1 MAWLN
6 GKKVEALWS
15 NEQESNV
22 HGWID
27 GAWRKFEDNRA
38 DACTNFAVLAA
49 HAKQGNRNVAAI
61 SYCFIMIP
69 ANSLSPAFLADCTA
83 R

>member
-6 GKKVEALWS
+6 GKKVEALWC

-27 GAWRKFEDNRA
+27 GSWRKFEDASN
-38 DACTNFAVLAA
+38 DACTNFAILAA
-49 HAKQGNRNVAAI
+49 HAKDVNANV
-61 SYCFIMIP
+61 
-69 ANSLSPAFLADCTA
+69 DA
-83 R
+83 RVEDGRVKELYVW